1 MPSIATYNEIDDV
14 FLENLTYTIITTGF
28 KYITSFT
35 VLALIGGG
43 LVPSLA
49 IPFGGYVT
57 LAFCATTAGVCS
69 WFYHIPLILIKSIEQ
84 NDKDFF
90 KEIGDFDYPY
100 AISILANVAAIAT
113 TALLI
118 APEILFPLFLSI
130 FIGTCV
136 VIGCDVMFKLH
147 NRANDPWANM
157 KDTFKSFFSRRS
169 NHSFFQSEVLSS
181 IKNTSEI
188 LFCV

>member
-1 MPSIATYNEIDDV
+1 MPSIDPYNEIDDV

-49 IPFGGYVT
+49 ITFGGYAT

-69 WFYHIPLILIKSIEQ
+69 WFYHMPWILIKSIEK
-84 NDKDFF
+84 NNKDFF

-100 AISILANVAAIAT
+100 AILANMAAIAT

-118 APEILFPLFLSI
+118 APEILFPLFTSI
-130 FIGTCV
+130 FIGACV
-136 VIGCDVMFKLH
+136 VIGCDVMFKLY
-147 NRANDPWANM
+147 NRANDPLANV
-157 KDTFKSFFSRRS
+157 KDTLKSFFPRRS

-181 IKNTSEI
+181 IKNTSEM